1 MAEDNSKKTKT
12 VKTLERHFKGVANH
26 RRIQILLYVARHPD
40 TTVYIL
46 TEQLKCNF
54 RTTSAHTQRLVTAG
68 LIEKQY
74 RGVEV
79 MHNLTPYGERF
90 VAFIKDFGNVRS

>member
-1 MAEDNSKKTKT
+1 MAVANTKKVKT
-12 VKTLERHFKGVANH
+12 LKTLERHFKGVANH
-26 RRIQILLYVARHPD
+26 RRLQILLYVAKHPD
-40 TTVYIL
+40 VTVVTL

-54 RTTSAHTQRLVTAG
+54 RTTSAHTQRLVIAG

-79 MHNLTPYGERF
+79 MHKLTPYGERF
-90 VAFIKDFGNVRS
+90 VTFVRDFGNV